1 MRKWRIAN
9 SYSFFLVCGLF
20 ESNNL
25 AQTRWAY
32 FTLALGSTDSRNY
45 YFLEFLQSS
54 SACKKMSYLLVRMQ
68 SYITFSLVFADWCVR
83 WGWGSVR
90 LYRGKR
96 GPRRTTGV
104 SSKRSLRW
112 IYKRKSW
119 HTVTRRRRR
128 LLSVM
133 LSLGFILSS
142 SSLSLPDYHMYAF
155 QRNIHKAKCCLCCI
169 P

>member
-1 MRKWRIAN
+1 MRKLRISN
-9 SYSFFLVCGLF
+9 SYSFFLVCGIF

-25 AQTRWAY
+25 AQARWAY

-45 YFLEFLQSS
+45 YFLEFLKSS
-54 SACKKMSYLLVRMQ
+54 SAFKKMSYFLVRMQ
-68 SYITFSLVFADWCVR
+68 SYITFSSVFADWCVR
-83 WGWGSVR
+83 WGWGTVR

-142 SSLSLPDYHMYAF
+142 SSLSLPD
-155 QRNIHKAKCCLCCI
+155 
-169 P
+169 